1 MQHHLATL
9 DAQSAACGC
18 RRKQA
23 EVDRLAAA
31 EQEADKQLMDA
42 AMRKDAQ
49 DQAADKQLKAERKA
63 EQLNYRSP
71 SMLCFPS
78 QNIHRENSLAE
89 SVVVLVNHDVYMQAT
104 PTMPSC

>member
-1 MQHHLATL
+1 M
-9 DAQSAACGC
+9 
-18 RRKQA
+18 
-23 EVDRLAAA
+23 AAA

-78 QNIHRENSLAE
+78 QNVHRENSLAE
-89 SVVVLVNHDVYMQAT
+89 SVVVLVSHDVYMQARLMFMLCT
-104 PTMPSC
+104 LSCTGVVALQALKCWCTAAGASPSC